1 MLNFFILNFIKY
13 CIRCDY
19 LSRPMLFLYLLF
31 ELCSNGTWRSILV
44 IKYLF
49 YMSKFRAAHTVWVP
63 NAFAF
68 VVQSTKVPPTKKRP
82 IGLFGAGG
90 GTWTHT
96 KLPSQDFKSCAST
109 IPPHPRTRLLYIKNV
124 IKSTYKEKN
133 LTFDVRFF
141 VWWEL
146 QGSNLWPPAC

>member
-68 VVQSTKVPPTKKRP
+68 VVQSTKVPPNKKDRL
-82 IGLFGAGG
+82 GLLVRVVGLEPTRSCLLRILSPVRLPFR
-90 GTWTHT
+90 HT
-96 KLPSQDFKSCAST
+96 RAT
-109 IPPHPRTRLLYIKNV
+109 TLLYIKNV

-133 LTFDVRFF
+133 LTSNVRFF